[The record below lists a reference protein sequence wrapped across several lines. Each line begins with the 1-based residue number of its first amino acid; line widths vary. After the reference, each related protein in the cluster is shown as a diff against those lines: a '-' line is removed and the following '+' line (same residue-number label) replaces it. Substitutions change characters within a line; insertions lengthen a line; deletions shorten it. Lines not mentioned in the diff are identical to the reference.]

1 MATHDVVLS
10 FLGFF
15 FRLIGLF
22 QCMTFGCGKKD
33 ATCIRSIHPVQ
44 FPFQASYIRS
54 SPPIC
59 TIAGGGTLNPIIV
72 FFFSYSD
79 SRCIMYELADC
90 SPRVIAHQAIRGKA
104 DQKGLAP
111 SLTVHIS
118 TGFLLNP
125 RHLNPDLYGQVI
137 VYSHNWPAREGGL
150 TWLARR
156 RAA

>member
-72 FFFSYSD
+72 FFS
-79 SRCIMYELADC
+79 L
-90 SPRVIAHQAIRGKA
+90 IRTHDA
-104 DQKGLAP
+104 LCTS
-111 SLTVHIS
+111 SL
-118 TGFLLNP
+118 
-125 RHLNPDLYGQVI
+125 I
-137 VYSHNWPAREGGL
+137 VALGS
-150 TWLARR
+150 
-156 RAA
+156 